1 MFAPFTTAHP
11 VSTDID
17 ISSLAFWSQP
27 FEVREES
34 FRRLRHDASVSWHV
48 PFEVPG
54 YDTHGE
60 QGFWAVSRAEDITAV
75 SLDNDTFVSRF
86 GVSIAPSPIEI
97 QQLASFFLAMDPP
110 QHSVYR
116 RLVGASFTPKAIAR
130 LTDKIVERARGIVA
144 RVRGAGDI
152 DFVDDVAAL
161 LPMMTVC
168 DLIGIP
174 EEQQQAVRQAADAFV
189 SDSDPVELPEGMDSV
204 SYRLSQAFFL
214 HQVGADLAAHRRKHP
229 STDLMT
235 DLVQGEVDGKRLTDE
250 EIGAFMVLMSVAG
263 NDTTKQ
269 TTTRTVMSL
278 DANPDQRAWLME
290 DFDERINGSIE
301 EFVRHASP
309 VMTFARTATR
319 DTEIR
324 GVRIAEGDKVGLL
337 YCSGNRDESVFENPE
352 RFDLRRGRSPHV
364 GFGGGGVHYC
374 LGNGVAK
381 TQLRAIFNELL
392 NNTDRIEIGEPDFLV
407 GNFINGVKHLPA
419 RVS

>member
-1 MFAPFTTAHP
+1 MITPFATAHP

-17 ISSLAFWSQP
+17 ISSLAFWSKP
-27 FEVREES
+27 FDVREES
-34 FRRLRHDASVSWHV
+34 FRRLRHEAPVSWHE

-60 QGFWAVSRAEDITAV
+60 QGFWALARAEDITAV
-75 SLDNDTFVSRF
+75 SLDNETFVSRF
-86 GVSIAPSPIEI
+86 GVSIAPSPLEI

-110 QHSVYR
+110 QHSIYR

-130 LTDKIVERARGIVA
+130 LTDKIAERARDIVA

-152 DFVDDVAAL
+152 DFVEDVAAL

-174 EEQQQAVRQAADAFV
+174 EEQQQAVRHAADAFV
-189 SDSDPVELPEGMDSV
+189 SDSDPVELPEGMTSV
-204 SYRLSQAFFL
+204 TYRLSQAFFL
-214 HQVGADLAAHRRKHP
+214 HQVGAELAAHRRRHP
-229 STDLMT
+229 SDDLMT

-278 DANPDQRAWLME
+278 DANPDQRDWLME
-290 DFDERINGSIE
+290 DFDGRINGSIE

-324 GVRIAEGDKVGLL
+324 GVPIAEGDKVGLL
-337 YCSGNRDESVFENPE
+337 YCSGNRDETVFDDPA

-392 NNTDRIEIGEPDFLV
+392 NNTDGIEVGEPDFLV